1 MANRNFQD
9 DLNEIKPALRKYFF
23 STTNPAITST
33 YAGELALPYLSAALK
48 SGKTLA
54 NNWITI
60 KENIP
65 FKAVLKN
72 VANAN
77 LIQNGSCDWNTAGT
91 TTLDERV
98 LTPEEFMINTELCK
112 GKFRQDW
119 EAMATGSMY
128 DDKIPPTFEQFLL
141 SMIAD
146 EVAQQIENTIWG
158 GNNASAGEFEGLATN
173 NGVIVSGGGNVVA
186 SGHAFTTGAEII
198 DNLDALFNDAG
209 AILATT
215 PAIIDKEDFTIYV
228 SPKVALLYQ
237 QKLASDGYLNEY
249 YVNEKPLNY
258 MGYQMV
264 VCPGML
270 NDRIIAARKSNL
282 YFGTNL
288 MTDMTS
294 VRVIDRTPIDG
305 SDNVRIAM
313 RYSAGVQA
321 GIIGETYC
329 VKES

>member
-1 MANRNFQD
+1 MANKNFQED
-9 DLNEIKPALRKYFF
+9 YKEINPKLKKYFF
-23 STTNPAITST
+23 TTTNPAITST

-72 VANAN
+72 ATNAT
-77 LIQNGSCDWNTAGT
+77 LIQDGSCDWTESGT
-91 TTLDERV
+91 TTLAERI
-98 LTPEEFMINTELCK
+98 LQPEEFMVNTELCK
-112 GKFRQDW
+112 GKFRSDW
-119 EAMATGSMY
+119 EALATGSLY
-128 DDKIPPTFEQFLL
+128 DDKIPPTFEEFLL

-146 EVAQQIENTIWG
+146 EVAQSIENSIWVG
-158 GNNASAGEFEGLATN
+158 DNTVSGQFEGLARDT
-173 NGVIVSGGGNVVA
+173 GVIATDGNTVLSGADFTSGTNVL
-186 SGHAFTTGAEII
+186 T
-198 DNLDALFNDAG
+198 NLDKLFTDGTNG
-209 AILATT
+209 ILANS

-258 MGYQMV
+258 MGYEMV
-264 VCPGML
+264 VCPGMSDHRL
-270 NDRIIAARKSNL
+270 VAGQKSNL
-282 YFGTNL
+282 YFGCNT

-313 RYSAGVQA
+313 RYSAGVQI
-321 GIIGETYC
+321 GIANETYV
-329 VKES
+329 VKEG

>member
-1 MANRNFQD
+1 MANKNFQD
-9 DLNEIKPALRKYFF
+9 DYNEINPKLRKHFF
-23 STTNPAITST
+23 STTNPAITSS
-33 YAGELALPYLSAALK
+33 YAGELALPYLSASLK

-65 FKAVLKN
+65 YKAVLKN
-72 VANAN
+72 VTNAD
-77 LIQNGSCDWNTAGT
+77 LIQNGSCDWNTGGT

-98 LTPEEFMINTELCK
+98 LTVEEFMINTELCK
-112 GKFRQDW
+112 GKFRSDW
-119 EAMATGSMY
+119 EALATGSLY
-128 DDKIPPTFEQFLL
+128 DDRIPPTFEEFLL
-141 SMIAD
+141 GMIAD
-146 EVAQQIENTIWG
+146 EVAQKIETTIWG
-158 GNNASAGEFEGLATN
+158 GNNASAGEFEGFATN
-173 NGVIVSGGGNVVA
+173 AGIIVSSGNAVA
-186 SGHAFTTGAEII
+186 SGHAFTTGTEIK
-198 DNLDALFNDAG
+198 DNLDAIFNDAG
-209 AILATT
+209 GIMATAPAILDA
-215 PAIIDKEDFTIYV
+215 EDFTLYV

-237 QKLASDGYLNEY
+237 QYLASVGYINEY
-249 YVNEKPLNY
+249 YVNEKPMNY
-258 MGYQMV
+258 MGYEMV

-282 YFGTNL
+282 VFGCNT

-313 RYSAGVQA
+313 RYSAGIQA
-321 GIIGETYC
+321 GIIGETFV